1 MVSVSSHESDQH
13 GRNIR
18 GSSAENGIDQQRKSS
33 VFFVVR
39 LILRAFLFSEINIYR
54 EFLSY
59 FREMDQF

>member
-33 VFFVVR
+33 VFFVAR
-39 LILRAFLFSEINIYR
+39 LFLRAFLFSEINIYR
-54 EFLSY
+54 EF
-59 FREMDQF
+59 